1 MVRLLKLS
9 GLFLLLAALAPH
21 TASAGVREQILREC
35 QDGRITGHY
44 TPKQLRDAR
53 NHIPSDVDEYSDCRD
68 VLAQATLAGHSG
80 GTGSS
85 RASKAPGGV
94 QPTTGRAPL
103 TASDPV
109 ESQTLNDA
117 RRKSEAVTVGDQS
130 LIPGAA
136 QHEPDLGPR
145 RALEREPAARSEADR
160 GDRDRDAPGHGRA
173 GADLHPLEDP
183 RPRADARA
191 NAVGERGHVGGR
203 TRTSRRMRRRRA
215 G

>member
-21 TASAGVREQILREC
+21 TASAGVREKILREC

-117 RRKSEAVTVGDQS
+117 RRKSEALSVGKKS
-130 LIPGAA
+130 LIPGAT
-136 QHEPDLGPR
+136 GFNT
-145 RALEREPAARSEADR
+145 AARRELPTPVLVALLLLGLCASA
-160 GDRDRDAPGHGRA
+160 ATFA
-173 GADLHPLEDP
+173 S
-183 RPRADARA
+183 
-191 NAVGERGHVGGR
+191 V
-203 TRTSRRMRRRRA
+203 RRRVLARRQR
-215 G
+215 

>member
-68 VLAQATLAGHSG
+68 VLAQATLASHGGG
-80 GTGSS
+80 GTGS

-94 QPTTGRAPL
+94 QPTTGRATL

-117 RRKSEAVTVGDQS
+117 RLKSEAQSIGDQT
-130 LIPGAA
+130 LIPGATGFNA
-136 QHEPDLGPR
+136 
-145 RALEREPAARSEADR
+145 AARRELPTPVLIALLLLGLCASA
-160 GDRDRDAPGHGRA
+160 ATFA
-173 GADLHPLEDP
+173 S
-183 RPRADARA
+183 
-191 NAVGERGHVGGR
+191 V
-203 TRTSRRMRRRRA
+203 RRRVLARRQR
-215 G
+215 